1 MLALWSQQNS
11 LGVMTVSQ
19 EFRCGH
25 AGGAD
30 WRIAAQSCLDQ
41 VGTNAGNLGFL
52 YVTDV
57 LAEHLEEILNMFRSA
72 TGVESW
78 VGAVGM
84 GVCASGIE
92 YLDGPAIVALTGSFD
107 PDSFK
112 VFSGLSSEASVKSAV
127 LSGNGAEANF
137 AIVHADPNTQGVDK
151 LVRGLAR
158 RVESGFLVGGLTSS
172 RGRNLQIADDVIEG
186 GVSGVAFT
194 DSVVIATRLTQGC
207 SPIGPRHNVT
217 ESQRNVLVSLDSRP
231 AFDVFL
237 EDIGEKLARD
247 LNHVGSHVFVGISVK
262 GSDTG
267 DYLARNLVGIDTESK
282 LIAIGEM
289 MKPGGQ
295 IMFLRRDG
303 KTARDDMAR
312 MIDSI
317 RQGLF
322 AKPSAGVYYSCL
334 GRGGSLFGGD
344 SAELKMIQD
353 AFGDIP
359 LAGFFCNGEISH
371 NRLYGYT
378 GVLTLFV

>member
-1 MLALWSQQNS
+1 MKQD
-11 LGVMTVSQ
+11 
-19 EFRCGH
+19 FRCGH

-30 WRIAAQSCLDQ
+30 WRVAAQACLEQ
-41 VGTNAGNLGFL
+41 VGPGAGNLGFL

-57 LAEHLEEILNMFRSA
+57 IADHLEDILKMFRTG
-72 TGVESW
+72 TGVTHW
-78 VGAVGM
+78 VGAVGI
-84 GVCASGIE
+84 GVCASGVE
-92 YLDGPAIVALTGSFD
+92 YLDEPAVVALTGAFE

-112 VFSGLSSEASVKSAV
+112 VFSGVADEASAKSAV
-127 LSGNGAEANF
+127 LSANGTEANF

-151 LVRGLAR
+151 LVRALAR

-172 RGRNLQIADDVIEG
+172 RGRNQQIAGEVFDG
-186 GVSGVAFT
+186 GLSGVAFN

-207 SPIGPRHNVT
+207 TPIGPRHTVT
-217 ESQRNVLVSLDSRP
+217 AAQRNVLVSLDSRP

-247 LNHVGSHVFVGISVK
+247 LNRVGGHVFAGIAVK

-267 DYLARNLVGIDTESK
+267 DYLARNLVGIDTQSK
-282 LIAIGEM
+282 LIAIGEIV
-289 MKPGGQ
+289 KPGTEV
-295 IMFLRRDG
+295 MFLRRDG
-303 KTARDDMAR
+303 KTAREDMAR

-322 AKPSAGVYYSCL
+322 AKPRAGVYYSCL
-334 GRGGSLFGGD
+334 GRGGSLFGAD
-344 SAELKMIQD
+344 SGELKMIQE